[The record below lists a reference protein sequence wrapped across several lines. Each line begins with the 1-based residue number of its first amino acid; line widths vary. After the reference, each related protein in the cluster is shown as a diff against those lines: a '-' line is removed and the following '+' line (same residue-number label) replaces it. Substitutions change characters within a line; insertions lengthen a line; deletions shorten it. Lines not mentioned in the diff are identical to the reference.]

1 MNIHLTVLVVYSLG
15 LMTIGLRLGRH
26 VRGASDFFV
35 AGRSLGPGLIF
46 STMLAANIGA
56 GSTVGATGLGY
67 AGGVAAWWWVGSAAI
82 GSLVLAFWIGP
93 AMRRAAAA
101 HDLRTVGDYL
111 EFRYSGSVRAI
122 VSALLW
128 IGSLAILAG
137 QLIALA
143 SILNVVAGVPFPIG
157 CTIGGLVITVY
168 YTAGGLLT
176 AAWINVIQLTVKLGG
191 FAVALPLVLHRVGG
205 WDAIAA
211 LRPGDEAYWS
221 FARVGP
227 PGLMYLATLGPAFII
242 SPGLLQ
248 KIFGA
253 RDDRAVRIGVGMN
266 ALGLF
271 LYAGIPVVLGMAAR
285 VMFPDIG
292 DQQLVLPTI
301 LMSALPPIV
310 GSIGLAAVFSAE
322 VSAADAVLFMLTTSL
337 SQDLYKR
344 FVNPAASDAR
354 VLHVARLTTVVSGT
368 LGVALAI
375 LSRSIVDTLTIFYT
389 LLTVS
394 LFVPILAGL
403 YLSRARTPHALA
415 AIGAGVTGML
425 IVQLSTGGRGWGA
438 LTPALVGL
446 AAAVGAFS
454 VVLTAQRRSAKPLGE
469 RETLG

>member
-1 MNIHLTVLVVYSLG
+1 LNLHLLVLVLYSLG
-15 LMTIGLRLGRH
+15 LMTIGVRLGRH
-26 VRGASDFFV
+26 MRGAADFFV

-56 GSTVGATGLGY
+56 GSTVGATGLAY
-67 AGGVAAWWWVGSAAI
+67 TSGVPAWWWVGSAAI

-93 AMRRAAAA
+93 AIRRVAAA

-111 EFRYSGSVRAI
+111 EFRYDRSVRAM
-122 VSALLW
+122 VSGLLW

-157 CTIGGLVITVY
+157 CTIGGAVITVY

-176 AAWINVIQLTVKLGG
+176 AAWINVIQLSVKLGG
-191 FAVALPLVLHRVGG
+191 FAVALPLVLYGAGG
-205 WDAIAA
+205 WDALASV
-211 LRPGDEAYWS
+211 RPDDEAYWS
-221 FARVGP
+221 FTRPGP
-227 PGLMYLATLGPAFII
+227 PGVMMLVSFGPAFII

-253 RDDRAVRIGVGMN
+253 RDDRAVRLGVGAN

-271 LYAGIPVVLGMAAR
+271 LYAGVPVLLGMAAQ
-285 VMFPDIG
+285 VLFPGIT

-301 LMSALPPIV
+301 LMYALPPTV
-310 GSIGLAAVFSAE
+310 GAIGLAAVFSAE
-322 VSAADAVLFMLTTSL
+322 VSAADAVLFMLSTSL

-354 VLHVARLTTVVSGT
+354 VLQVARATTVVSGM
-368 LGVALAI
+368 LGIGLAI

-403 YLSRARTPHALA
+403 YVPRARTPHALA
-415 AIGAGVTGML
+415 AIGAGLIGML
-425 IVQLSTGGRGWGA
+425 AVQLATGGRGWGV

-446 AAAVGAFS
+446 AAAIAAFL
-454 VVLTAQRRSAKPLGE
+454 VVLVSE
-469 RETLG
+469 RQGRAAL

>member
-1 MNIHLTVLVVYSLG
+1 MYSLG

-35 AGRSLGPGLIF
+35 AGRALGPGLIF

-67 AGGVAAWWWVGSAAI
+67 TGGVAAWWWVGSAAI
-82 GSLVLAFWIGP
+82 GSLMLAFWIGP

-111 EFRYSGSVRAI
+111 EFRYDRSVRAI

-168 YTAGGLLT
+168 FTAGGLLT
-176 AAWINVIQLTVKLGG
+176 AAWINVIQLVVKIGG
-191 FAVALPLVLHRVGG
+191 FAVALPLVLRRVGG
-205 WDAIAA
+205 WETIAA
-211 LRPGDEAYWS
+211 LRPGDDAYWS
-221 FARVGP
+221 FTSLGP

-253 RDDRAVRIGVGMN
+253 RDDRAVRLGVGLN

-271 LYAGIPVVLGMAAR
+271 LYAGVPVVLGMAAR
-285 VMFPDIG
+285 VLFPEIA

-301 LMSALPPIV
+301 LMKALPPAI

-344 FVNPAASDAR
+344 FVNPAASDAK
-354 VLHVARLTTVVSGT
+354 VLQVARITTVVSGT

-375 LSRSIVDTLTIFYT
+375 ASRSIVDTLTIFYT

-403 YLSRARTPHALA
+403 YVARARTSHALA
-415 AIGAGVTGML
+415 AIGAGVAGML
-425 IVQLSTGGRGWGA
+425 VVHLATGGRGWGA

-446 AAAVGAFS
+446 AAAVGAFG
-454 VVLTAQRRSAKPLGE
+454 VVFATQRRRATTLGE
-469 RETLG
+469 RQTLG